1 MAKSYNKSKSNNK
14 KGVKSKST
22 DCAEVK
28 EYVSQPNDWR
38 WYVPNQ
44 QLLKDVGS
52 LPFTNALGA
61 RDYRGTYGDKYND
74 YSVPGV
80 MRIDYIPTLGYSAD
94 INDAVNICAR
104 NIYSFIKSFNSRAKT
119 YDAPDLMLY
128 IISMNSALTYHAWMK
143 RLYGLMNTTSYTNRY
158 YPAAAVRAAGGDYD
172 DLLGNITQLRAYI
185 NNFAIR
191 LKALPIPDGFNIFK
205 RHEWLTSGVYLDSR
219 DTLKPQSY
227 VFTPSIYYQFG
238 LDQDLAGTCKAV
250 KVTQRE
256 MTFSEIK
263 SFGEN
268 LLAPILSGA
277 GEEDFNLI
285 GADILYS
292 YGVDK
297 VRRAEVIDESYNV
310 LPIYDEWV
318 NDQINNI
325 RCYGEPE
332 LNTLNITQDS
342 TKNYLVQMPV
352 ISVSSTKPWNE
363 MVMDQRVNLFSTDTS
378 PEHIIEATRFMY
390 IPEVREDGG
399 RRDIM
404 PVSCGTELVS
414 GMQVY
419 YYATLTGKAKDW
431 KLFRSPIWT
440 SIITAAFE
448 TAENFEINPLTGKI
462 ELGQNVS
469 VTAQQIIDGTIGLFD
484 ALGEFSSFD
493 RHPLLYLN
501 TVISPMNDP
510 TKISSH
516 YGHIE
521 ITDLNNYA
529 SISTSQLRAMNDMA
543 LLGLYGLETYGK

>member
-1 MAKSYNKSKSNNK
+1 MAKNYEKVKMNNK
-14 KGVKSKST
+14 KGSKLKSKECGEKQ
-22 DCAEVK
+22 D
-28 EYVSQPNDWR
+28 YVSAPNDWR

-61 RDYRGTYGDKYND
+61 RDFRGTYGDKYND

-80 MRIDYIPTLGYSAD
+80 MRIDYVPTLGYSAD
-94 INDAVNICAR
+94 VNDAVNICAR

-158 YPAAAVRAAGGDYD
+158 YPASVVRAAGGDYD
-172 DLLGNITQLRAYI
+172 NLLGNITQLRAYI

-205 RHEWLTSGVYLDSR
+205 RHEWLTSGVYLDSK
-219 DTLKPQSY
+219 DSLKPQSY
-227 VFTPSIYYQFG
+227 VFTPSTFYRFG
-238 LDQDLAGTCKAV
+238 VDEDGAGFCIAHKLLN
-250 KVTQRE
+250 RE
-256 MTFSEIK
+256 MTFNDIVN
-263 SFGEN
+263 FGEE
-268 LLAPILSGA
+268 LISPILSGA

-297 VRRAEVIDESYNV
+297 VRRATTIDESYNI
-310 LPIYDEWV
+310 LPTYDEWV

-325 RCYGEPE
+325 RCYGDPDIVS
-332 LNTLNITQDS
+332 LTIRQDP
-342 TKNYLVQMPV
+342 TKNYLIQMPV
-352 ISVSSTKPWNE
+352 IHISENKPWNE

-390 IPEVREDGG
+390 IPEVREYSHD
-399 RRDIM
+399 RQVL
-404 PVSCGTELVS
+404 PVSCGTELVT

-419 YYATLTGKAKDW
+419 YYATLTGKAEDW

-440 SIITAAFE
+440 SVITAAFFPSSDFDIDP
-448 TAENFEINPLTGKI
+448 ATGKI
-462 ELGQNVS
+462 YKDTSITLKVE
-469 VTAQQIIDGTIGLFD
+469 QIIDGTIGMFD

-501 TVISPMNDP
+501 TSIADNNL
-510 TKISSH
+510 TKVSSY

>member
-1 MAKSYNKSKSNNK
+1 MAKTNNKSKSNNK
-14 KGVKSKST
+14 KGFKPKSKECGET
-22 DCAEVK
+22 R
-28 EYVSQPNDWR
+28 EYISEPNDWR

-80 MRIDYIPTLGYSAD
+80 MRIDYVPTLGYSAD
-94 INDAVNICAR
+94 VNDAVNICAR
-104 NIYSFIKSFNSRAKT
+104 SIYSFIKSFNSRAKT

-128 IISMNSALTYHAWMK
+128 IISMNSALTFHAWMK

-158 YPAAAVRAAGGDYD
+158 YPASVVRAAGGDYD
-172 DLLGNITQLRAYI
+172 NLLGNITQLRAYI

-205 RHEWLTSGVYLDSR
+205 RHEWLTSGVYLDSK

-227 VFTPSIYYQFG
+227 VFTPSVYYKFG
-238 LDQDLAGTCKAV
+238 IDGDGAGFCKAEE
-250 KVTQRE
+250 VTIRE
-256 MTFSEIK
+256 MSFQDIVD
-263 SFGEN
+263 FGES
-268 LLAPILSGA
+268 LITPILSGA

-297 VRRAEVIDESYNV
+297 IRRAEVIDESYHI
-310 LPIYDEWV
+310 LPVYDEWV

-325 RCYGEPE
+325 RCYGIPTMD
-332 LNTLNITQDS
+332 TLDIRQDA
-342 TKNYLVQMPV
+342 TKNYLVQTPIIR
-352 ISVSSTKPWNE
+352 ISKSKPWNE

-390 IPEVREDGG
+390 IPEVREGTSQ
-399 RRDIM
+399 REIM
-404 PVSCGTELVS
+404 PVSCGTELVT
-414 GMQVY
+414 GLQVY
-419 YYATLTGKAKDW
+419 YYATLTGEAKDW
-431 KLFRSPIWT
+431 KLFRSPVWT
-440 SIITAAFE
+440 SVITSAFL
-448 TAENFEINPLTGKI
+448 AENDFDLNPATGKI
-462 ELGQNVS
+462 DPATNVT
-469 VTAQQIIDGTIGLFD
+469 VTAGNIIDGTIGLFD
-484 ALGEFSSFD
+484 ALGEFTSFD
-493 RHPLLYLN
+493 RHPMLYLN
-501 TVISPMNDP
+501 TSIANNSN
-510 TKISSH
+510 TKLSTH

-529 SISTSQLRAMNDMA
+529 SISPSQLRAMNDMA